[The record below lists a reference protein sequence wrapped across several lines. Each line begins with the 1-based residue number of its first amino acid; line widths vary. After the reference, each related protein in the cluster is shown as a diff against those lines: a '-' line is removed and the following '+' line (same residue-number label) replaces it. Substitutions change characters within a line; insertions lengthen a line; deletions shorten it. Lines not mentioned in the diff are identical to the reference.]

1 MKKGDLVV
9 VAKRVMYVDD
19 VKPDGSKVKIKGTWL
34 PARVVVPALA
44 HVVAAHVRR
53 EERRW
58 ASIERDVRR
67 IVRLIGRLDE
77 GYHRG

>member
-9 VAKRVMYVDD
+9 VARRVVYVDD
-19 VKPDGSKVKIKGTWL
+19 VKPDGSKVKVKGTWL
-34 PARVVVPALA
+34 PARVVVPAPA

-58 ASIERDVRR
+58 AGIERDVRK
-67 IVRLIGRLDE
+67 IVRLINSLDM
-77 GYHRG
+77 RSPL